1 MALTDSDLE
10 LGRRLAGIL
19 ATRRPVT
26 LAVAMSILED
36 LMGAEVSLL
45 PAMQMLAGQPI
56 FLQFINSGPEAFLLP
71 LKDSLI
77 AASRDT
83 LAPQLVDRVES
94 FLAGYMGISSP
105 QKANGS
111 PPMAAPPTATFP
123 DVVAARSPAFPATE
137 IAEDPFSGNDDSNP
151 QPTLLST
158 PSERQ
163 GHNFSA
169 GSSSFGASASGRSG
183 NISNALKSIP
193 SWILFPILIATG
205 WYVLFKVPAVCE
217 AFDLCSK
224 DTPSKSK
231 QGKPKPPLSKG
242 SASGAGSSSPASPPA
257 SSQGRTAAPAP
268 ESAPL
273 RDQPPQPRYIPPT
286 PSYQAPP
293 PRYIPPASSYQ
304 APPPAAQESHQPS
317 SSAPLRDEPLW

>member
-1 MALTDSDLE
+1 MALTDSDRE
-10 LGRRLAGIL
+10 LGQRLAGIL
-19 ATRRPVT
+19 VTRRPVT

-36 LMGAEVSLL
+36 LIGAEVSLL

-94 FLAGYMGISSP
+94 FLAGYMGICSP
-105 QKANGS
+105 LKANGS

-137 IAEDPFSGNDDSNP
+137 IADAPFSGNDGSNP

-158 PSERQ
+158 PPERQ

-169 GSSSFGASASGRSG
+169 GSSSFGASASGHSG
-183 NISNALKSIP
+183 NVSNAIKSIP
-193 SWILFPILIATG
+193 GWILFPILIAAG
-205 WYVLFKVPAVCE
+205 WYVLFKVPAVCDP
-217 AFDLCSK
+217 FDLCSK
-224 DTPSKSK
+224 ETPSKSNR
-231 QGKPKPPLSKG
+231 GKPKPPPSKG
-242 SASGAGSSSPASPPA
+242 AASGAASSSPATPPA
-257 SSQGRTAAPAP
+257 SSPGRTAALAPEPAP
-268 ESAPL
+268 S
-273 RDQPPQPRYIPPT
+273 RHQPSQPRYIPPT

-293 PRYIPPASSYQ
+293 P
-304 APPPAAQESHQPS
+304 AAEESHQPS
-317 SSAPLRDEPLW
+317 SSAPLRNEPLW